1 LAGDWTQRIHGE
13 KDISVY
19 DIEEGLP
26 VLKPS
31 KKLVRRLTQET
42 NFQSAEQRD
51 KEKAKPGIS
60 GSSAMLQ
67 CLTRQVNDKLHRI
80 PGELPAAA
88 EDARETCAELAAST
102 SKQKSPRNQPQ
113 EKEKP
118 DQEKSLLDNNVLVLK
133 PNLQMRKGNV
143 LRQ

>member
-1 LAGDWTQRIHGE
+1 
-13 KDISVY
+13 
-19 DIEEGLP
+19 
-26 VLKPS
+26 
-31 KKLVRRLTQET
+31 LTQET

-60 GSSAMLQ
+60 SSSAMLQ
-67 CLTRQVNDKLHRI
+67 CLTRRVNDKLHRI

-102 SKQKSPRNQPQ
+102 SKQKSPRNHPQ

-133 PNLQMRKGNV
+133 PNPQVEMYSDSEGEIEGFVLEKARDKGEKQETGN
-143 LRQ
+143 

>member
-1 LAGDWTQRIHGE
+1 
-13 KDISVY
+13 
-19 DIEEGLP
+19 
-26 VLKPS
+26 
-31 KKLVRRLTQET
+31 VRRLTQET

-67 CLTRQVNDKLHRI
+67 CLTRRVNDKLHRI

-102 SKQKSPRNQPQ
+102 SKQKSPRNHPQ

-133 PNLQMRKGNV
+133 PNSQVEMYSDSEGEIEGFVLEKARDKGEKQETGN
-143 LRQ
+143 

>member
-1 LAGDWTQRIHGE
+1 LAGDWTNEPNKRRIHGE

-19 DIEEGLP
+19 DTEEGPP

-31 KKLVRRLTQET
+31 KKLVRRSTQET

-67 CLTRQVNDKLHRI
+67 CLTR
-80 PGELPAAA
+80 
-88 EDARETCAELAAST
+88 
-102 SKQKSPRNQPQ
+102 
-113 EKEKP
+113 
-118 DQEKSLLDNNVLVLK
+118 
-133 PNLQMRKGNV
+133 
-143 LRQ
+143 

>member
-1 LAGDWTQRIHGE
+1 M
-13 KDISVY
+13 
-19 DIEEGLP
+19 
-26 VLKPS
+26 
-31 KKLVRRLTQET
+31 RRLTQET

-67 CLTRQVNDKLHRI
+67 CLTRRVNDKLHRI

-102 SKQKSPRNQPQ
+102 SKQKSPRNHPQ

-133 PNLQMRKGNV
+133 PNSQVEMYSDSEGEIEGFVLEKARDKGEKQETGN
-143 LRQ
+143 

>member
-1 LAGDWTQRIHGE
+1 
-13 KDISVY
+13 
-19 DIEEGLP
+19 
-26 VLKPS
+26 
-31 KKLVRRLTQET
+31 LTQET

-67 CLTRQVNDKLHRI
+67 CLTRRVNDKLHRI

-102 SKQKSPRNQPQ
+102 SKQKSPRNHPQ

-133 PNLQMRKGNV
+133 PNSQVEMYSDSEGEIEGFVLEKARDKGEKQETGN
-143 LRQ
+143 

>member
-1 LAGDWTQRIHGE
+1 M
-13 KDISVY
+13 
-19 DIEEGLP
+19 
-26 VLKPS
+26 
-31 KKLVRRLTQET
+31 RRLTQET

-67 CLTRQVNDKLHRI
+67 CLTRRVNDKLHRI
-80 PGELPAAA
+80 PRELPAAA

-102 SKQKSPRNQPQ
+102 SKQKSPRNHPQ

-133 PNLQMRKGNV
+133 PNSQVEMYSDSEGEIEGFVLEKARDKGEKQETGN
-143 LRQ
+143 